1 MARKPTDTV
10 KLQLRLPEGLRRRLA
25 YLARRS
31 GRSMNNEIVHLLTRA
46 FTFAEPSGEIPS
58 KNEGAMMDREEGGKV
73 LVMNFDGKLYR
84 FVAEDTADFPEES
97 REPWGRA
104 TLKKVKP

>member
-25 YLARRS
+25 YLATRG

-46 FTFAEPSGEIPS
+46 IAFVGPSGEIPGEN
-58 KNEGAMMDREEGGKV
+58 KAELGNLEKKGAELV
-73 LVMNFDGKLYR
+73 LNFDGKLYR
-84 FVAEDTADFPEES
+84 FETKDTVHI
-97 REPWGRA
+97 
-104 TLKKVKP
+104 LKKDKP